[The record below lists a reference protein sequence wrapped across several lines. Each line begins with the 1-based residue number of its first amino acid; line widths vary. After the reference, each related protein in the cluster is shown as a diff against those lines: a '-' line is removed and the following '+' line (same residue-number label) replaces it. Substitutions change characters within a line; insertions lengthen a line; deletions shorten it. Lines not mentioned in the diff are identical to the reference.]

1 MHLFLYGE
9 SGAGKSY
16 SIRRALHA
24 LHISPKGFCTQKN
37 GEGQLEFHYGEETV
51 IVADDRSGMLGGIP
65 QAFDRAGVAALANV
79 CAGDVVLMDEL
90 GDLEKDASLFQQA
103 VLRTLQKPCRAIGVI
118 KDTDTPFMRAIR
130 QTRGVR
136 AMPICEHTRA
146 DMYRI
151 VRDYMR
157 PRGLCEAL
165 GVGIGM
171 TAVIG
176 GGGKTSLCLALA
188 KELSK
193 EDKVIFTTTTHIA
206 FPEGMPHAT
215 REEEI
220 APLLER
226 ANAISVCAPLAEDP
240 MRFQAPEASMHALLS
255 HCDCLLV
262 EADGSKGL
270 PLKAHAAHEPAIPD
284 GARVLCV
291 IGADAFGK
299 PIEEVVHRPA
309 LFAAAVDAR
318 KTDIVTPRMAA
329 KAAARADTVFI
340 NKVETAEALEAGRAF
355 AACRPHKRTVLGS
368 LRSERPVIEIWE
380 GDLCVW

>member
-16 SIRRALHA
+16 SIRRALES
-24 LHISPKGFCTQKN
+24 LGIRPKGFETCKD
-37 GEGQLEFHYGEETV
+37 GKGKLELHYGKETAV
-51 IVADDRSGMLGGIP
+51 VAEGECGCMRGFP
-65 QAFDRAGVAALANV
+65 AAFDSAGVAALADV
-79 CAGDVVLMDEL
+79 QAGDVVLMDEL
-90 GDLEKDASLFQQA
+90 GCLEADAHAFQQA
-103 VLRTLQKPCRAIGVI
+103 VLATLKKPCRAIGVI
-118 KDTDTPFMRAIR
+118 KDMDTPFMHAIR
-130 QTRGVR
+130 DTRGVR

-157 PRGLCEAL
+157 PRSLCEAL

-176 GGGKTSLCLALA
+176 GGGKTSLCLALSR
-188 KELSK
+188 ELEK
-193 EDKVIFTTTTHIA
+193 EDKVIYTTTTHIA
-206 FPEGMPHAT
+206 LPENMPHAQS
-215 REEEI
+215 EVELI
-220 APLLER
+220 PLMQKE
-226 ANAISVCAPLAEDP
+226 NAVCVCLPVEGDVP
-240 MRFQAPEASMHALLS
+240 RFGAPEASMHALLT
-255 HCDCLLV
+255 HCDCLLI

-270 PLKAHAAHEPAIPD
+270 PLKAHAAHEPVIPE
-284 GARVLCV
+284 GARTIGV

-299 PIEEVVHRPA
+299 PIQEVAHRPE
-309 LFAAAVDAR
+309 LFAAAMGAR

-329 KAAARADTVFI
+329 RAASRAETVFI

-355 AACRPHKRTVLGS
+355 AACRPQKRTVLGS
-368 LRSERPVIEIWE
+368 LKSEHPVIEIWE

>member
-24 LHISPKGFCTQKN
+24 LHISPKGFSTQKN
-37 GEGQLEFHYGEETV
+37 GEGQLELHYGAETV
-51 IVADDRSGMLGGIP
+51 VVADDRSGMISGIP
-65 QAFDRAGVAALANV
+65 QAFDRAGVAALSDV

-90 GDLEKDASLFQQA
+90 GDLEKDAPIFQRT

-130 QTRGVR
+130 ETRGVR
-136 AMPICEHTRA
+136 TLPICEHTRA

-188 KELSK
+188 RELAK

-206 FPEGMPHAT
+206 LPEDMPHAA
-215 REEEI
+215 REEELVS
-220 APLLER
+220 LLEN
-226 ANAISVCAPLAEDP
+226 ANAVCACAPVEGDP
-240 MRFQAPEASMHALLS
+240 QRFCAPEPSMHAMLS

-270 PLKAHAAHEPAIPD
+270 PLKAHAAHEPAVPE

-299 PIEEVVHRPA
+299 PIEEVVHRPE
-309 LFAAAVDAR
+309 LFAAAVGARRTDA
-318 KTDIVTPRMAA
+318 VTPHMAA
-329 KAAARADTVFI
+329 KAAERAETVFI
-340 NKVETAEALEAGRAF
+340 NKVETAEALEAARAF